1 MGRDLLKRELEAV
14 NISPKFSAWQY
25 PKNQFDTSQTDDLV
39 KLFEQ
44 SLIFGEY
51 YQNALKNKFSLKGKI
66 SIINAQYF
74 QSIGGPSGAL
84 GITDKKKGQ
93 AFLVEIY
100 KRAVSTIEAAL
111 HEAIHLISHPLKGTS
126 QNDMAFAKRFGYP
139 LMEAVTQYFTRV
151 MMIEAGIKN
160 WKTPVYQKEINAHL
174 KPFFKV
180 FTLLRIDIEKR
191 LSILCELVF
200 KDNVGL
206 LIKCMKQQFPLINN
220 SLSEN
225 EINNWVSRTFT
236 LLGHKSYNEAANL
249 IEYVIQKD
257 YKKAETLYTN
267 SMAKP

>member
-1 MGRDLLKRELEAV
+1 MERDLLKRELEAV
-14 NISPKFSAWQY
+14 NISPKIKSWQY
-25 PKNQFDTSQTDDLV
+25 PKNEFDTTQIDDLIN
-39 KLFEQ
+39 LFET

-51 YQNALKNKFSLKGKI
+51 YADALKNKFSIKGRI

-74 QSIGGPSGAL
+74 HSIGGPGGSL

-111 HEAIHLISHPLKGTS
+111 HEAIHLISHPLRGNS
-126 QNDMAFAKRFGYP
+126 QNDMTFGKRFGYP

-160 WKTPVYQKEINAHL
+160 WKTSVYQKEINAHL

-180 FTLLRIDIEKR
+180 FTLLRIDEQKR
-191 LSILCELVF
+191 MPILCELVF

-206 LIKCMKQQFPLINN
+206 LVKCMKQQFAVINN
-220 SLSEN
+220 SLSAN
-225 EINNWVSRTFT
+225 EITNWVSKTFT
-236 LLGHKSYNEAANL
+236 LLGRRRYSEAANL
-249 IEYVIQKD
+249 IEYVIQED
-257 YKKAETLYTN
+257 YKKAGAIYTN
-267 SMAKP
+267 SMPKP